1 MYKFEEA
8 RKQHVTEHGSF
19 LYCPRRS
26 VLCSFMEDE
35 WKTGNTCD
43 RKPCI
48 LDDPEHQ
55 KLQKRIEENRR
66 LNEERRRDAPEE
78 EEPRRIYIR
87 QNKYQEDLIMD
98 KINRLEKES
107 REAYQRNRPKIGERK
122 LHEAILLRRKLRR
135 EYNRKDV

>member
-66 LNEERRRDAPEE
+66 LNEERRRSAPEE
-78 EEPRRIYIR
+78 EPIRTYRR
-87 QNKYQEDLIMD
+87 QNKYPEDLIMD
-98 KINRLEKES
+98 KIRRLEEQS
-107 REAYQRNRPKIGERK
+107 REAYRRNRPKTGEAK

-135 EYNRKDV
+135 EYNRRDV

>member
-1 MYKFEEA
+1 MNEEL
-8 RKQHVTEHGSF
+8 RKAHVAEYGSF
-19 LYCPRRS
+19 LYCPERS
-26 VLCSFMEDE
+26 TLCVFIDGFWDMGCGREE
-35 WKTGNTCD
+35 G
-43 RKPCI
+43 CI

-78 EEPRRIYIR
+78 EETRRTYIR
-87 QNKYQEDLIMD
+87 QNRYPEDLIMD

-107 REAYQRNRPKIGERK
+107 RKAYQRNRPKIGERK